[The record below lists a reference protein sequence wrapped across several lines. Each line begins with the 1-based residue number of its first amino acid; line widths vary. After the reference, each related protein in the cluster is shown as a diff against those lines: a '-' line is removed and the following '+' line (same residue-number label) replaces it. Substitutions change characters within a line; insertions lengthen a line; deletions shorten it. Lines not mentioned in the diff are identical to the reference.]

1 MIEIREISVVFEEA
15 SDNQS
20 VDETTEM
27 ILMKE
32 RGTISVSLI
41 RSYVVRL
48 PQYVENQLLGSTP
61 TLLTFPHS
69 LARCA
74 RNSGLPHSK

>member
-1 MIEIREISVVFEEA
+1 MIDIREISAVFEEA

-32 RGTISVSLI
+32 RGTIYVSLI

-48 PQYVENQLLGSTP
+48 PQYVENHLLGSTP
-61 TLLTFPHS
+61 TLLTFPCS
-69 LARCA
+69 LAWCA